1 MKHIFAGI
9 TCLVA
14 LVVYAMTMAPTVSFW
29 DCGEFVACANTLG
42 IPHPPGTPF
51 FVFFARAVIVLLPF
65 VEEIAKRVNYIS
77 VVSSAATVYVT
88 ALFAWEL
95 LATVLKTDAL
105 AQKISD
111 KVRYIVLGTAA
122 LVAGFLLTF
131 SDTFWFNAVE
141 AEVYGIAMFILMLV
155 SYLGLVWYNKRDDE
169 DSANRIL
176 IFICY
181 IAFLGV
187 GAHLY
192 TMLTVP
198 AVFVLLLVAQPKK
211 IVERI
216 PVWITGTLLCS
227 VIYMVSNFIEISIWC
242 VVVLF
247 ATIIS
252 SKKFGATKCCKFV
265 VWAVICFGLVYLVLN
280 ILDIG
285 SSKRFIKYVG
295 ILIGG
300 GLCKLVSKD
309 VNDPAKDAAYMRS
322 LRLSLAFAFF
332 ALIGYSTHLYIPIR
346 SELNPTID
354 ENNPEIN
361 IRDDQGNL
369 QLGNLFK
376 AENWDAFNAFIER
389 KQYGSES
396 MISRAFYRR
405 ARTAHQFLS
414 FPHMG
419 YGGYQMAQYLPYKVG
434 EVNYANGVYTFDSA
448 DNQPV
453 ERFGFKFPT
462 QMSFMGDAVLPQL
475 LIFLIFNGLIVMVC
489 VFIWRR
495 NKKLGVFTSILYA
508 LCSLGLLFYINFADG
523 ARMEQR
529 DHDYWVSVMT
539 RNVQDLNSR
548 GAGINA
554 LPDPNELIDMRQNI
568 EHTKIRIEMLKGRE
582 NTQGRIAELQKQLE
596 TYTNSSVWQNWT
608 KIEQGF
614 AQVGSRAPFP
624 ESVHLEV
631 RERDYFYTPAFIF
644 MSLIFGIGA
653 GILVFLCAT
662 GTMPTLAAP
671 LAAALVLVSFVI
683 PCASNYKEHDRSG
696 LWVPWDYAFNLLN
709 SCRPNAILFTNGDND
724 TFPLWFAQEVA
735 GVRKDV
741 RVVNLS
747 LGNTDWYIKQM
758 LENEP
763 ILKLSYTKETIDSD
777 MVLDNSS
784 ANNPNHQTSTWVKKA
799 QRLMPQLKSRIDA
812 MEGQQLSAADSV
824 KLLQFKVHYQV
835 WDAFTE
841 WAARTRS
848 SMMLTQHKLVVD
860 LALQNMD
867 RPIEISTTVGT
878 SNFMGLEKYMV
889 QEGMVYNLVKGDLNP
904 KRNAFDA
911 AYTANLIDNVYK
923 YRGLGDGTAYINDET
938 IRLLSSYISL
948 YLQIS
953 FDARDKIEKLRN
965 SHPFTADKKAQV
977 DSLAT
982 ASAKYLEMGIKQFP
996 DEWRN
1001 YWAAAFVYQAA
1012 GMKQQAIEVANRGL
1026 EAVPSFEEG
1035 GRARLMMAIR
1045 QAETLS
1051 DEPLKVEEPAPAADS
1066 AAPADSAA
1074 SAVVA
1079 AAN

>member
-1 MKHIFAGI
+1 MLKEKWMKHIFAGI
-9 TCLVA
+9 AALVA
-14 LVVYAMTMAPTVSFW
+14 LVVYVLTMAPTVSFW

-51 FVFFARAVIVLLPF
+51 FVFLARAVIVLLPF
-65 VEEIAKRVNYIS
+65 VGEIAKRVNYIS

-105 AQKISD
+105 AEKITG
-111 KVRYIVLGTAA
+111 KVRTAVLATSA

-155 SYLGLVWYNKRDDE
+155 SYLGLVWYNKRNEEYSD
-169 DSANRIL
+169 RIL

-198 AVFVLLLVAQPKK
+198 AVFALLLVAEPKK

-216 PVWITGTLLCS
+216 PIWITGTLLCS
-227 VIYMVSNFIEISIWC
+227 VIYMVSAFIEIS
-242 VVVLF
+242 F
-247 ATIIS
+247 
-252 SKKFGATKCCKFV
+252 
-265 VWAVICFGLVYLVLN
+265 ICLIALS
-280 ILDIG
+280 ILCLA
-285 SSKRFIKYVG
+285 KPIKNKGVQ
-295 ILIGG
+295 
-300 GLCKLVSKD
+300 
-309 VNDPAKDAAYMRS
+309 RS
-322 LRLSLAFAFF
+322 MRLSLAFAFF

-346 SELNPTID
+346 SELNPIID
-354 ENNPEIN
+354 ENDPEIN
-361 IRDDQGNL
+361 IRDEQGNL

-376 AENWDAFNAFIER
+376 DENWVAFNNFIER

-405 ARTAHQFLS
+405 ARISHQFLS

-434 EVNYANGVYTFDSA
+434 DVNYANGIYTFDAA

-453 ERFGFKFPT
+453 ERFGIKFPT
-462 QMSFMGDAVLPQL
+462 QMSFMGDATLPQFL
-475 LIFLIFNGLIVMVC
+475 MFLIFNGLLVMVC
-489 VFIWRR
+489 VFVWKR
-495 NKKLGVFTSILYA
+495 NRNMGVFVSVLYA

-523 ARMEQR
+523 TRMEQR
-529 DHDYWVSVMT
+529 EHDYWVSIMS

-548 GAGINA
+548 GMGITA

-568 EHTKIRIEMLKGRE
+568 EHAKIRMETLKARGANDAQLATLQRE
-582 NTQGRIAELQKQLE
+582 IDD
-596 TYTNSSVWQNWT
+596 YSNSVVWQNWQ
-608 KIEQGF
+608 KIENGF
-614 AQVGSRAPFP
+614 AQVGARAPFP
-624 ESVHLEV
+624 DAVHLEV

-644 MSLIFGIGA
+644 MSMIYGIGA
-653 GILVFLCAT
+653 GILVFLVAT
-662 GTMPTLAAP
+662 SSFAAFANP
-671 LAAALVLVSFVI
+671 VAAALVAVSFLV
-683 PCASNYKEHDRSG
+683 PCISNYKEHDRSG

-758 LENEP
+758 LDNEP
-763 ILKLSYTKETIDSD
+763 ILKLSYDKAAIDRD

-784 ANNPNHQTSTWVKKA
+784 ASNPNHQVSTWVKNA
-799 QRLMPQLKSRIDA
+799 QRLMPQLKNRIDA
-812 MEGQQLSAADSV
+812 MEGQQLSAADSA
-824 KLLQFKVHYQV
+824 KHMQFKVHYQV

-848 SMMLTQHKLVVD
+848 GMMLTQHKLVID

-867 RPIEISTTVGT
+867 KPIEISTTVGT

-889 QEGMVYNLVKGDLNP
+889 QEGMVYNFVKGDLNP

-911 AYTANLIDNVYK
+911 AYTANLIDSVFK
-923 YRGLGDGTAYINDET
+923 FRGLGDGTAYINSET
-938 IRLLSSYISL
+938 ERLLSGYVSL

-953 FDARDKIEKLRN
+953 FDARDKITALKN
-965 SHPFTADKKAQV
+965 NHPFTAEKKAEV
-977 DSLAT
+977 DSLAAA
-982 ASAKYLEMGIKQFP
+982 ASKYLEMGMKQFP
-996 DEWRN
+996 SEWRN
-1001 YWAAAFVYQAA
+1001 YWAAAFVYEAA
-1012 GMKQQAIEVANRGL
+1012 GEKAKAQEVLNRGL
-1026 EAVPSFEEG
+1026 ENVPAYEEG
-1035 GRARLMMAIR
+1035 GRARLLMSGRQIEMM
-1045 QAETLS
+1045 S
-1051 DEPLKVEEPAPAADS
+1051 DEPLKVEAPAEPATDS
-1066 AAPADSAA
+1066 AEKDSAKEP
-1074 SAVVA
+1074 AVVA
-1079 AAN
+1079 AAE

>member
-1 MKHIFAGI
+1 MLKEKWMKHIFAGI
-9 TCLVA
+9 ASLVA
-14 LVVYAMTMAPTVSFW
+14 LVVYVLTMAPTVSFW

-51 FVFFARAVIVLLPF
+51 FVFLARAVIVLLPF
-65 VEEIAKRVNYIS
+65 VGEIAKRVNYIS

-95 LATVLKTDAL
+95 LSTVLKTDAL
-105 AQKISD
+105 AEKISSR
-111 KVRYIVLGTAA
+111 VRTVVLATSA

-155 SYLGLVWYNKRDDE
+155 SYLGLVWYNRRNEEYSD
-169 DSANRIL
+169 RIL

-198 AVFVLLLVAQPKK
+198 AVFALMLVAEPKK

-216 PVWITGTLLCS
+216 PIWITGTLLCS
-227 VIYMVSNFIEISIWC
+227 VIYMVSAFIEISFIC
-242 VVVLF
+242 LIVLSILCL
-247 ATIIS
+247 A
-252 SKKFGATKCCKFV
+252 KPVKNKG
-265 VWAVICFGLVYLVLN
+265 VL
-280 ILDIG
+280 
-285 SSKRFIKYVG
+285 
-295 ILIGG
+295 
-300 GLCKLVSKD
+300 
-309 VNDPAKDAAYMRS
+309 RS
-322 LRLSLAFAFF
+322 MRLSLAFAFF

-346 SELNPTID
+346 SELNPIID
-354 ENNPEIN
+354 ENDPEIN
-361 IRDDQGNL
+361 IRDEQGNL

-376 AENWDAFNAFIER
+376 DENWVAFNNFIER

-405 ARTAHQFLS
+405 SRISHQFLS

-434 EVNYANGVYTFDSA
+434 DVNYANGIYTFDAS

-453 ERFGFKFPT
+453 ERFGIKFPT
-462 QMSFMGDAVLPQL
+462 QMSFMGDATFPQFMMFL
-475 LIFLIFNGLIVMVC
+475 LFNGLLVMVC
-489 VFIWRR
+489 VFMWKR
-495 NKKLGVFTSILYA
+495 NRNVGVFVSALYA

-523 ARMEQR
+523 TRMEQR
-529 DHDYWVSVMT
+529 EHDYWVSVMT

-548 GAGINA
+548 GAGIGA

-568 EHTKIRIEMLKGRE
+568 EHAKIRMETLKARGA
-582 NTQGRIAELQKQLE
+582 NDAKLAELQRE
-596 TYTNSSVWQNWT
+596 IDGYTNSAIWQNWQ
-608 KIEQGF
+608 KIENGF

-624 ESVHLEV
+624 DAVHLEV

-644 MSLIFGIGA
+644 MSMIYGIGA
-653 GILVFLCAT
+653 GILVLLVAT
-662 GTMPTLAAP
+662 SSFASFASP
-671 LAAALVLVSFVI
+671 LAAALVAVSFLV
-683 PCASNYKEHDRSG
+683 PCVSNYEEHDRSG
-696 LWVPWDYAFNLLN
+696 LWVPWDYAYNLLN

-758 LENEP
+758 LDNEP
-763 ILKLSYTKETIDSD
+763 ILKLSYDKAAIDRD

-784 ANNPNHQTSTWVKKA
+784 ASNPNHQVSTWVKNA
-799 QRLMPQLKSRIDA
+799 QRLMPQLKNRIDA
-812 MEGQQLSAADSV
+812 MEGQQLSAADSA

-848 SMMLTQHKLVVD
+848 GMMLTQHKLVID

-867 RPIEISTTVGT
+867 KPIEISTTVGT

-889 QEGMVYNLVKGDLNP
+889 QEGMVYNLVKGDLEP

-911 AYTANLIDNVYK
+911 AYTAGLIDSVFK
-923 YRGLGDGTAYINDET
+923 FRGLGDGTAYINSET
-938 IRLLSSYISL
+938 ERLLSGYVSL

-953 FDARDKIEKLRN
+953 FDARDKISKLRN
-965 SHPFTADKKAQV
+965 SHPFTAEKKVQV
-977 DSLAT
+977 DSLA
-982 ASAKYLEMGIKQFP
+982 ASATKYLEMGMKQFP
-996 DEWRN
+996 SEWRN
-1001 YWAAAFVYQAA
+1001 YWAAAFVYEAA
-1012 GMKQQAIEVANRGL
+1012 GQKAHAQDALNRGL
-1026 EAVPSFEEG
+1026 ENVPAYEEG
-1035 GRARLMMAIR
+1035 GRARLLMSGR
-1045 QAETLS
+1045 QIEQMS
-1051 DEPLKVEEPAPAADS
+1051 EEPLKVEEVVPAE
-1066 AAPADSAA
+1066 PADSAEGDSA
-1074 SAVVA
+1074 KEPAVVA

>member
-1 MKHIFAGI
+1 MLKEKWMKHIFAGI
-9 TCLVA
+9 AAFVA
-14 LVVYAMTMAPTVSFW
+14 LIVYVLTMAPTVSFW

-51 FVFFARAVIVLLPF
+51 FVFLARAVIVLLPF
-65 VEEIAKRVNYIS
+65 VGEIAKRVNYIS

-95 LATVLKTDAL
+95 LATVLKSDAL
-105 AQKISD
+105 AEKISS
-111 KVRYIVLGTAA
+111 KVRTVVLATAA

-141 AEVYGIAMFILMLV
+141 AEVYGIAMLILMLV
-155 SYLGLVWYNKRDDE
+155 SYLGLVWYNKRNE
-169 DSANRIL
+169 DYSDRIL

-198 AVFVLLLVAQPKK
+198 AVFALLLVAEPKK

-216 PVWITGTLLCS
+216 PIWITGTLLCS
-227 VIYMVSNFIEISIWC
+227 VIYMVSAFIEIS
-242 VVVLF
+242 F
-247 ATIIS
+247 
-252 SKKFGATKCCKFV
+252 
-265 VWAVICFGLVYLVLN
+265 ICLIALS
-280 ILDIG
+280 ILCLA
-285 SSKRFIKYVG
+285 KPIKNKGVQ
-295 ILIGG
+295 
-300 GLCKLVSKD
+300 
-309 VNDPAKDAAYMRS
+309 RS
-322 LRLSLAFAFF
+322 MRLSLAFAFF

-346 SELNPTID
+346 SELNPIID
-354 ENNPEIN
+354 ENDPEIN
-361 IRDDQGNL
+361 IRDEQGNL

-376 AENWDAFNAFIER
+376 DENWVAFNNFIER

-405 ARTAHQFLS
+405 SRISHQFLS

-434 EVNYANGVYTFDSA
+434 DVNYANGVYTFDAA

-453 ERFGFKFPT
+453 ERFGIKFPT
-462 QMSFMGDAVLPQL
+462 QMSFMGDATLPQFMMFL
-475 LIFLIFNGLIVMVC
+475 LFNGLLVMAC
-489 VFIWRR
+489 VFVWKR
-495 NKKLGVFTSILYA
+495 NRHVGVFMSVLYA

-523 ARMEQR
+523 TRMEQR
-529 DHDYWVSVMT
+529 EHDYWVSVMS
-539 RNVQDLNSR
+539 RNVSDLNSR
-548 GAGINA
+548 GMGISA

-568 EHTKIRIEMLKGRE
+568 EYTKIRMETLKARGANDARL
-582 NTQGRIAELQKQLE
+582 AELQRELDG
-596 TYTNSSVWQNWT
+596 YTNSTVWQNWQ
-608 KIEQGF
+608 KIENGF

-624 ESVHLEV
+624 DAVHLEV

-644 MSLIFGIGA
+644 MSMIYGIGA
-653 GILVFLCAT
+653 GILVFLAAT
-662 GTMPTLAAP
+662 SSFAVFANPV
-671 LAAALVLVSFVI
+671 AALLIAVSFLV
-683 PCASNYKEHDRSG
+683 PCISNYKEHDRSG
-696 LWVPWDYAFNLLN
+696 LWVPWDYAYNLLN

-735 GVRKDV
+735 GIRKDV

-758 LENEP
+758 LDNEP
-763 ILKLSYTKETIDSD
+763 ILKLSYDKAAIDRD

-784 ANNPNHQTSTWVKKA
+784 ASNPNHQVSTWVKNA
-799 QRLMPQLKSRIDA
+799 QRLMPQLKNRIDA
-812 MEGQQLSAADSV
+812 MEGQELSPADSA
-824 KLLQFKVHYQV
+824 KLMQFKVHYQV

-848 SMMLTQHKLVVD
+848 GMMLTQHKLVID

-867 RPIEISTTVGT
+867 KPIEISTTVGT

-889 QEGMVYNLVKGDLNP
+889 QEGMVYNFVKGDLNP

-911 AYTANLIDNVYK
+911 KYTADLIDNVFK
-923 YRGLGDGTAYINDET
+923 FRGLGDGTAYINEET
-938 IRLLSSYISL
+938 QRLLSGYVSL
-948 YLQIS
+948 YLQVS
-953 FDARDKIEKLRN
+953 FDARDKISKLRN
-965 SHPFTADKKAQV
+965 ERPFTAEKKAQV
-977 DSLAT
+977 DSIAN
-982 ASAKYLEMGIKQFP
+982 AAAKYLELGIKQFP
-996 DEWRN
+996 REWRN
-1001 YWAAAFVYQAA
+1001 YWAAAFVYEAA
-1012 GMKQQAIEVANRGL
+1012 GEKVKAQQMLSRGL
-1026 EAVPSFEEG
+1026 ENVPSYEEG
-1035 GRARLMMAIR
+1035 GRARLLMSGR
-1045 QAETLS
+1045 QIEQMS
-1051 DEPLKVEEPAPAADS
+1051 DEPLKVEVPAPAE
-1066 AAPADSAA
+1066 PADSTENDSAKE

-1079 AAN
+1079 AK

>member
-1 MKHIFAGI
+1 MFNKEKWMKHIFAGI
-9 TCLVA
+9 ACLVA
-14 LVVYAMTMAPTVSFW
+14 LIVYAMTMAPTVSFW

-51 FVFFARAVIVLLPF
+51 FVFLARAVIVLLPF

-77 VVSSAATVYVT
+77 VVSSAATVYIT

-227 VIYMVSNFIEISIWC
+227 VIYMVSAFIEISLGC
-242 VVVLF
+242 LVVLAVLSLAKPF
-247 ATIIS
+247 
-252 SKKFGATKCCKFV
+252 SKNMNK
-265 VWAVICFGLVYLVLN
+265 AV
-280 ILDIG
+280 
-285 SSKRFIKYVG
+285 
-295 ILIGG
+295 
-300 GLCKLVSKD
+300 
-309 VNDPAKDAAYMRS
+309 
-322 LRLSLAFAFF
+322 RLSLAFAFF

-361 IRDDQGNL
+361 IRDDEGNL

-376 AENWDAFNAFIER
+376 SENWDAFNAFIER

-434 EVNYANGVYTFDSA
+434 EVNYANGVYTFDA
-448 DNQPV
+448 GDNQPL

-462 QMSFMGDAVLPQL
+462 QMSFMGDATVPQL
-475 LIFLIFNGLIVMVC
+475 MIFLLFNGLIVMVC
-489 VFIWRR
+489 VFIYKR
-495 NKKLGVFTSILYA
+495 NKKLGVFTSVLYA

-529 DHDYWVSVMT
+529 DHDYWVSVMN
-539 RNVQDLNSR
+539 RNIQDLNNR
-548 GAGINA
+548 GAGITA
-554 LPDPNELIDMRQNI
+554 LPDPNDLIDMRQNI
-568 EHTKIRIEMLKGRE
+568 EHTKIRLEMLRGRE
-582 NTQGRIAELQKQLE
+582 GSDARVAELQKALE
-596 TYTNSSVWQNWT
+596 GYTNSAVWQNWT
-608 KIEQGF
+608 KIENGF
-614 AQVGSRAPFP
+614 AQVGQRAPFP

-662 GTMPTLAAP
+662 GTMPALATP
-671 LAAALVLVSFVI
+671 VAAVLVLVSFAI

-696 LWVPWDYAFNLLN
+696 LWVPWDYAYNLLN

-735 GVRKDV
+735 GIRKDV

-784 ANNPNHQTSTWVKKA
+784 ANNPNHQTSTWVRKA
-799 QRLMPQLKSRIDA
+799 QRLLPQLKNRIDA
-812 MEGQQLSAADSV
+812 MEGQELSAADSA
-824 KLLQFKVHYQV
+824 KLYQFKVHYQV
-835 WDAFTE
+835 WDAFVD
-841 WAARTRS
+841 WAQRTRS
-848 SMMLTQHKLVVD
+848 GMMLTQHKLVID

-889 QEGMVYNLVKGDLNP
+889 QEGMVYNLVKGDLEP

-911 AYTANLIDNVYK
+911 AYTANLIDSVYK
-923 YRGLGDGTAYINDET
+923 YRGLGDGTAFINDET
-938 IRLLSSYISL
+938 ERLLSSYISL

-953 FDARDKIEKLRN
+953 FDARDKIEQLRN
-965 SHPFTADKKAQV
+965 DRPFTAEKKAKV
-977 DSLAT
+977 DSLAA

-996 DEWRN
+996 KEWRN

-1012 GMKQQAIEVANRGL
+1012 GMKQKALEVANRGL
-1026 EAVPSFEEG
+1026 DAVPSFEEG

-1045 QAETLS
+1045 QAESMS
-1051 DEPLKVEEPAPAADS
+1051 DEPLQIEQPAPEPEPAADSAADS
-1066 AAPADSAA
+1066 AAPAT
-1074 SAVVA
+1074 VA

>member
-1 MKHIFAGI
+1 MIKEKWMKHIFAGVS
-9 TCLVA
+9 CLVA
-14 LVVYAMTMAPTVSFW
+14 LIVYAMTMAPTVSFW

-51 FVFFARAVIVLLPF
+51 FVFLARAVIVLLPF
-65 VEEIAKRVNYIS
+65 VGEIAKRVNYIS

-88 ALFAWEL
+88 ALFAWEF
-95 LATVLKTDAL
+95 LASILKSDAL
-105 AQKISD
+105 AEKISD
-111 KVRYIVLGTAA
+111 KMRTIVLATAS

-141 AEVYGIAMFILMLV
+141 AEVYGLAMFILMLV
-155 SYLGLVWYNKRDDE
+155 SYLGLVWYNKRDEEGSDKF
-169 DSANRIL
+169 L

-198 AVFVLLLVAQPKK
+198 AVFVLLLLAQPKK

-227 VIYMVSNFIEISIWC
+227 VIYMVSAFIELSLGC
-242 VVVLF
+242 LVVLAILSVAKPF
-247 ATIIS
+247 KANVN
-252 SKKFGATKCCKFV
+252 K
-265 VWAVICFGLVYLVLN
+265 AV
-280 ILDIG
+280 
-285 SSKRFIKYVG
+285 
-295 ILIGG
+295 
-300 GLCKLVSKD
+300 
-309 VNDPAKDAAYMRS
+309 
-322 LRLSLAFAFF
+322 RLSLAFSFF
-332 ALIGYSTHLYIPIR
+332 ALVGYSTHLYIPIR
-346 SELNPTID
+346 SELNPIID
-354 ENNPEIN
+354 ENDPEIN
-361 IRDDQGNL
+361 IRDEQGNL

-376 AENWDAFNAFIER
+376 AENWESFNNFVER

-405 ARTAHQFLS
+405 SQLAHQFLS
-414 FPHMG
+414 FPSMS
-419 YGGYQMAQYLPYKVG
+419 YGGYQMAQYLPFKVG
-434 EVNYANGVYTFDSA
+434 GVNYANGVYTFDPSENEA
-448 DNQPV
+448 S
-453 ERFGFKFPT
+453 EHLGFKFPT
-462 QMSFMGDAVLPQL
+462 QMSFMGDAILPQL
-475 LIFLIFNGLIVMVC
+475 IIFLIFNGLLIMVC
-489 VFIWRR
+489 VYACKR
-495 NKKLGVFTSILYA
+495 NRHLGVFLSILYG
-508 LCSLGLLFYINFADG
+508 LCSLGLIFYINFADG
-523 ARMEQR
+523 TRMERR
-529 DHDYWVSVMT
+529 DHDQWVAAMA
-539 RNVQDLNSR
+539 RNVNDLNR
-548 GAGINA
+548 VGANIPFV
-554 LPDPNELIDMRQNI
+554 PDPNDLLAMRQDI
-568 EHTKIRIEMLKGRE
+568 EHYNIRLESMRQHKASAEAVAAVEAKINDLKS
-582 NTQGRIAELQKQLE
+582 
-596 TYTNSSVWQNWT
+596 SSVWSAWT
-608 KIEQGF
+608 KIESGY
-614 AQVGSRAPFP
+614 AQVGQRAPFP
-624 ESVHLEV
+624 EAVHMEV

-644 MSLIFGIGA
+644 MSMMFGIGA
-653 GILVFLCAT
+653 GILVL
-662 GTMPTLAAP
+662 LAATT
-671 LAAALVLVSFVI
+671 AAYATFATPIAAVLIAVSFLM
-683 PCASNYKEHDRSG
+683 PCFSNFKEHDRSG
-696 LWVPWDYAFNLLN
+696 LWVPWDYAYNLLN

>member
-1 MKHIFAGI
+1 MLKEKWMKHIFAGI
-9 TCLVA
+9 ASLVA
-14 LVVYAMTMAPTVSFW
+14 LVVYVLTMAPTVSFW

-51 FVFFARAVIVLLPF
+51 FVFLARAVIVLLPF
-65 VEEIAKRVNYIS
+65 VGEIAKRVNYIS

-95 LATVLKTDAL
+95 LSTVLKTDAL
-105 AQKISD
+105 AEKISSR
-111 KVRYIVLGTAA
+111 VRTVVLATSA

-155 SYLGLVWYNKRDDE
+155 SYLGLVWYNRRNEEYSD
-169 DSANRIL
+169 RIL

-198 AVFVLLLVAQPKK
+198 AVFALMLVAEPKK

-216 PVWITGTLLCS
+216 PIWITGTLLCS
-227 VIYMVSNFIEISIWC
+227 VIYMVSAFIEISFIC
-242 VVVLF
+242 LIVLSILCL
-247 ATIIS
+247 A
-252 SKKFGATKCCKFV
+252 KPVKNKG
-265 VWAVICFGLVYLVLN
+265 VL
-280 ILDIG
+280 
-285 SSKRFIKYVG
+285 
-295 ILIGG
+295 
-300 GLCKLVSKD
+300 
-309 VNDPAKDAAYMRS
+309 RS
-322 LRLSLAFAFF
+322 MRLSLAFAFF

-346 SELNPTID
+346 SELNPIID
-354 ENNPEIN
+354 ENDPEIN
-361 IRDDQGNL
+361 IRDEQGNL

-376 AENWDAFNAFIER
+376 DENWVAFNNFIER

-405 ARTAHQFLS
+405 SRISHQFLS

-434 EVNYANGVYTFDSA
+434 DVNYANGIYTFDAS

-453 ERFGFKFPT
+453 ERFGIKFPT
-462 QMSFMGDAVLPQL
+462 QMSFMGDATFPQFMMFL
-475 LIFLIFNGLIVMVC
+475 LFNGLLVMVC
-489 VFIWRR
+489 VFMWKR
-495 NKKLGVFTSILYA
+495 NRNVGVFVSALYA

-523 ARMEQR
+523 TRMEQR
-529 DHDYWVSVMT
+529 EHDYWVSVMT

-548 GAGINA
+548 GAGIGA

-568 EHTKIRIEMLKGRE
+568 EHAKIRMETLKARGA
-582 NTQGRIAELQKQLE
+582 NDAKLAELQRE
-596 TYTNSSVWQNWT
+596 IDGYTNSAIWQNWQ
-608 KIEQGF
+608 KIENGF

-624 ESVHLEV
+624 DAVHLEV

-644 MSLIFGIGA
+644 MSMIYGIGA
-653 GILVFLCAT
+653 GILVLLVAT
-662 GTMPTLAAP
+662 SSFASFASP
-671 LAAALVLVSFVI
+671 LAAALVAVSFLV
-683 PCASNYKEHDRSG
+683 PCVSNYEEHDRSG
-696 LWVPWDYAFNLLN
+696 LWVPWDYAYNLLN

-758 LENEP
+758 LDNEP
-763 ILKLSYTKETIDSD
+763 ILKLSYDKAAIDRD

-784 ANNPNHQTSTWVKKA
+784 ASNPNHQVSTWVKNA
-799 QRLMPQLKSRIDA
+799 NRLMPQLKARIDQ
-812 MEGQQLSAADSV
+812 MEGQELSAADSA

-835 WDAFTE
+835 WDAFVD
-841 WAARTRS
+841 WANRTRS
-848 SMMLTQHKLVVD
+848 SMMLTQHKLVID

-867 RPIEISTTVGT
+867 KPIEISTTVGT

-889 QEGMVYNLVKGDLNP
+889 QEGMVYNFVKGDLEP

-911 AYTANLIDNVYK
+911 AYTASLIDSVYK
-923 YRGLGDGTAYINDET
+923 FRGLGDGTAFVNSET
-938 IRLLSSYISL
+938 ERLLSSYISL

-953 FDARDKIEKLRN
+953 FDVRDQISALRQE
-965 SHPFTADKKAQV
+965 HPFTKEKKASV
-977 DSLAT
+977 DSLALQAT
-982 ASAKYLEMGIKQFP
+982 KYLELGIRQFP
-996 DEWRN
+996 KEWRC
-1001 YWAAAFVYQAA
+1001 YWAAAFVFEAA
-1012 GMKQQAIEVANRGL
+1012 GMKQEALNVLSKGIAAI
-1026 EAVPSFEEG
+1026 PDYEEG
-1035 GRARLMMAIR
+1035 GKARLAMSLQQISAMP
-1045 QAETLS
+1045 
-1051 DEPLKVEEPAPAADS
+1051 DEPLQVEEPLPETDS
-1066 AAPADSAA
+1066 TIETPDSTPT
-1074 SAVVA
+1074 VA
-1079 AAN
+1079 MAQ

>member
-1 MKHIFAGI
+1 MLKEKWMKHIFAGI
-9 TCLVA
+9 AALVA
-14 LVVYAMTMAPTVSFW
+14 LVVYVLTMAPTVSFW

-51 FVFFARAVIVLLPF
+51 FVFLARAVIVLLPF
-65 VEEIAKRVNYIS
+65 VGEIAKRVNYIS

-105 AQKISD
+105 AEKITG
-111 KVRYIVLGTAA
+111 KVRTAVLATSA

-155 SYLGLVWYNKRDDE
+155 SYLGLVWYNKRNEEYSD
-169 DSANRIL
+169 RIL

-198 AVFVLLLVAQPKK
+198 AVFALLLVAEPKK

-216 PVWITGTLLCS
+216 PIWITGTLLCS
-227 VIYMVSNFIEISIWC
+227 VIYMVSAFIEIS
-242 VVVLF
+242 F
-247 ATIIS
+247 
-252 SKKFGATKCCKFV
+252 
-265 VWAVICFGLVYLVLN
+265 ICLIALS
-280 ILDIG
+280 ILCLA
-285 SSKRFIKYVG
+285 KPIKNKGVQ
-295 ILIGG
+295 
-300 GLCKLVSKD
+300 
-309 VNDPAKDAAYMRS
+309 RS
-322 LRLSLAFAFF
+322 MRLSLAFAFF

-346 SELNPTID
+346 SELNPIID
-354 ENNPEIN
+354 ENDPEIN
-361 IRDDQGNL
+361 IRDEQGNL

-376 AENWDAFNAFIER
+376 DENWVAFNNFIER

-405 ARTAHQFLS
+405 ARISHQFLS

-434 EVNYANGVYTFDSA
+434 DVNYANGIYTFDAA

-453 ERFGFKFPT
+453 ERFGIKFPT
-462 QMSFMGDAVLPQL
+462 QMSFMGDATLPQFL
-475 LIFLIFNGLIVMVC
+475 MFLIFNGLLIMVC
-489 VFIWRR
+489 VFVWKR
-495 NKKLGVFTSILYA
+495 NRNMGVFVSVLYA

-523 ARMEQR
+523 TRMEQR
-529 DHDYWVSVMT
+529 EHDYWVSVMS

-548 GAGINA
+548 GMGITA
-554 LPDPNELIDMRQNI
+554 LPDPNDLIDMRQNI
-568 EHTKIRIEMLKGRE
+568 EHAKIRMETLKARGGNDAQLATLQRE
-582 NTQGRIAELQKQLE
+582 IDD
-596 TYTNSSVWQNWT
+596 YSNSVVWQNWQ
-608 KIEQGF
+608 KIENGF
-614 AQVGSRAPFP
+614 AQVGARAPFP
-624 ESVHLEV
+624 DAVHLEV

-644 MSLIFGIGA
+644 MSMIYGIGA
-653 GILVFLCAT
+653 GILVFMVAT
-662 GTMPTLAAP
+662 SSFAAFANP
-671 LAAALVLVSFVI
+671 VAAALVAVSFLV
-683 PCASNYKEHDRSG
+683 PCISNYKEHDRSG

-758 LENEP
+758 LDNEP
-763 ILKLSYTKETIDSD
+763 ILKLSYDKAAIDRD

-784 ANNPNHQTSTWVKKA
+784 ASNPNHQVSTWVKNA
-799 QRLMPQLKSRIDA
+799 QRLMPQLKNRIDA
-812 MEGQQLSAADSV
+812 MEGQQLSAADSA
-824 KLLQFKVHYQV
+824 KLMQFKVHYQV

-841 WAARTRS
+841 WANRTRS
-848 SMMLTQHKLVVD
+848 GMMLTQHKLVID

-867 RPIEISTTVGT
+867 KPIEISTTVGT

-889 QEGMVYNLVKGDLNP
+889 QEGMVYNFVKGDLNP

-911 AYTANLIDNVYK
+911 AYTANLIDSVFK
-923 YRGLGDGTAYINDET
+923 FRGLGDGTAYINSET
-938 IRLLSSYISL
+938 ERLLSGYVSL

-953 FDARDKIEKLRN
+953 FDARDKITALKN
-965 SHPFTADKKAQV
+965 SHPFTAEKKAEV
-977 DSLAT
+977 DSLAAA
-982 ASAKYLEMGIKQFP
+982 ASKYLELGMKQFP
-996 DEWRN
+996 SEWRN
-1001 YWAAAFVYQAA
+1001 YWAAAFVYEAA
-1012 GMKQQAIEVANRGL
+1012 GQKAKAQEVLNRGL
-1026 EAVPSFEEG
+1026 ENVPAYEEG
-1035 GRARLMMAIR
+1035 GRARLLMSGRQIEMM
-1045 QAETLS
+1045 S
-1051 DEPLKVEEPAPAADS
+1051 DEPLKIEAPAEPATDS
-1066 AAPADSAA
+1066 AEKDSAKEP
-1074 SAVVA
+1074 AVVA
-1079 AAN
+1079 AAE

>member
-1 MKHIFAGI
+1 MFNKEKWMKHIFAGI

-105 AQKISD
+105 AQKISE

-141 AEVYGIAMFILMLV
+141 AEVYGIAMLILMLV

-169 DSANRIL
+169 DYANRIL

-198 AVFVLLLVAQPKK
+198 AVFALLLVAEPKK

-227 VIYMVSNFIEISIWC
+227 VIYMVSAFIEISLGC
-242 VVVLF
+242 LVVLAILSVAKPF
-247 ATIIS
+247 RPRMN
-252 SKKFGATKCCKFV
+252 K
-265 VWAVICFGLVYLVLN
+265 AV
-280 ILDIG
+280 
-285 SSKRFIKYVG
+285 
-295 ILIGG
+295 
-300 GLCKLVSKD
+300 
-309 VNDPAKDAAYMRS
+309 
-322 LRLSLAFAFF
+322 RLSLAFAFF

-405 ARTAHQFLS
+405 ARIAHQFLS

-548 GAGINA
+548 GVGINA

>member
-1 MKHIFAGI
+1 MLKEKWMKHIFAGI
-9 TCLVA
+9 AAFIA
-14 LVVYAMTMAPTVSFW
+14 LIVYVLTMAPTVSFW

-51 FVFFARAVIVLLPF
+51 FVFLARAVIVLLPF
-65 VEEIAKRVNYIS
+65 VGEIAKRVNYIS

-105 AQKISD
+105 AEKISE
-111 KVRYIVLGTAA
+111 KVRTVVLATSA

-155 SYLGLVWYNKRDDE
+155 SYLGLVWYNKRNEAYSD
-169 DSANRIL
+169 RIL

-198 AVFVLLLVAQPKK
+198 AVFALLLVAEPKK

-216 PVWITGTLLCS
+216 PIWITGTLLCS
-227 VIYMVSNFIEISIWC
+227 VIYMVSAFIEISFIC
-242 VVVLF
+242 LIALSILCLAKPF
-247 ATIIS
+247 K
-252 SKKFGATKCCKFV
+252 SKGV
-265 VWAVICFGLVYLVLN
+265 Q
-280 ILDIG
+280 
-285 SSKRFIKYVG
+285 
-295 ILIGG
+295 
-300 GLCKLVSKD
+300 
-309 VNDPAKDAAYMRS
+309 RS
-322 LRLSLAFAFF
+322 MRLSLAFAFF

-346 SELNPTID
+346 SELNPIID
-354 ENNPEIN
+354 ENDPEIN
-361 IRDDQGNL
+361 IRDEQGNL

-376 AENWDAFNAFIER
+376 DENWVAFNNFIER

-405 ARTAHQFLS
+405 SRISHQFLS

-434 EVNYANGVYTFDSA
+434 DVNYANGVYTFDAS

-453 ERFGFKFPT
+453 ERFGIKFPT
-462 QMSFMGDAVLPQL
+462 QMSFMGDATLPQFMMFL
-475 LIFLIFNGLIVMVC
+475 LFNGLLVMVC
-489 VFIWRR
+489 VFVWKR
-495 NKKLGVFTSILYA
+495 NRNMGVFVSVLYA

-523 ARMEQR
+523 TRMEQR
-529 DHDYWVSVMT
+529 DHDYWVSVMN
-539 RNVQDLNSR
+539 RNVADLNSR
-548 GAGINA
+548 GLGISA

-568 EHTKIRIEMLKGRE
+568 EYTKIRMETLKARGANDARLADLQRE
-582 NTQGRIAELQKQLE
+582 LDG
-596 TYTNSSVWQNWT
+596 YTNSAVWQNWQ
-608 KIEQGF
+608 KIESGF

-624 ESVHLEV
+624 DAVHLEV

-644 MSLIFGIGA
+644 MSMIYGIGA
-653 GILVFLCAT
+653 GILVFLAAT
-662 GTMPTLAAP
+662 SSFAAFANP
-671 LAAALVLVSFVI
+671 VAALLVAVSFLV
-683 PCASNYKEHDRSG
+683 PCVSNYKEHDRSG
-696 LWVPWDYAFNLLN
+696 LWVPWDYAYNLLN

-735 GVRKDV
+735 GIRKDV

-758 LENEP
+758 LDNEP
-763 ILKLSYTKETIDSD
+763 ILKLSYDKAAIDRD

-784 ANNPNHQTSTWVKKA
+784 ASNPNHQVSTWVKNA
-799 QRLMPQLKSRIDA
+799 QRLMPQLKNRIDA
-812 MEGQQLSAADSV
+812 MEGQQLSAADSA
-824 KLLQFKVHYQV
+824 KLMQFKVHYQV

-848 SMMLTQHKLVVD
+848 GMMLTQHKLVID

-867 RPIEISTTVGT
+867 KPIEISTTVGT

-889 QEGMVYNLVKGDLNP
+889 QEGMVYNFVKGDLNP

-911 AYTANLIDNVYK
+911 KYTADLIDSVFK
-923 YRGLGDGTAYINDET
+923 FRGLGDGTAYINEET
-938 IRLLSSYISL
+938 QRLLSGYVSL
-948 YLQIS
+948 YLQVS
-953 FDARDKIEKLRN
+953 FDARDQISKLRN
-965 SHPFTADKKAQV
+965 EHPFTAEKKARV
-977 DSLAT
+977 DSLA
-982 ASAKYLEMGIKQFP
+982 ASASKYLELGMKQFP
-996 DEWRN
+996 TEWRN
-1001 YWAAAFVYQAA
+1001 YWAAAFVYEAA
-1012 GMKQQAIEVANRGL
+1012 GQKAKAQEVLNRGL
-1026 EAVPSFEEG
+1026 ENVPAYEEG
-1035 GRARLMMAIR
+1035 GRARLLMSGR
-1045 QAETLS
+1045 QIEQMS
-1051 DEPLKVEEPAPAADS
+1051 DEPLKVEEIAPAE
-1066 AAPADSAA
+1066 PADSAEKDSA
-1074 SAVVA
+1074 KEPAVVA
-1079 AAN
+1079 AK

>member
-1 MKHIFAGI
+1 MLKEKWMKHIFAGI
-9 TCLVA
+9 AAFVA
-14 LVVYAMTMAPTVSFW
+14 LIVYVLTMAPTVSFW

-51 FVFFARAVIVLLPF
+51 FVFLARAVIVLLPF
-65 VEEIAKRVNYIS
+65 VGEIAKRVNYIS

-105 AQKISD
+105 AEKITG
-111 KVRYIVLGTAA
+111 KVRTAVLGSAA

-141 AEVYGIAMFILMLV
+141 AEVYGIAMLILMLV
-155 SYLGLVWYNKRDDE
+155 SYLGLVWYNKRNEEYSD
-169 DSANRIL
+169 RIL

-198 AVFVLLLVAQPKK
+198 AVFALLLVAEPKK

-216 PVWITGTLLCS
+216 PIWITGTLLCS
-227 VIYMVSNFIEISIWC
+227 VIYMVSAFIEIS
-242 VVVLF
+242 F
-247 ATIIS
+247 
-252 SKKFGATKCCKFV
+252 
-265 VWAVICFGLVYLVLN
+265 ICLIALS
-280 ILDIG
+280 ILCLA
-285 SSKRFIKYVG
+285 KPIKNKGVQ
-295 ILIGG
+295 
-300 GLCKLVSKD
+300 
-309 VNDPAKDAAYMRS
+309 RS
-322 LRLSLAFAFF
+322 MRLSLAFAFF

-346 SELNPTID
+346 SELNPIID
-354 ENNPEIN
+354 ENDPEIN
-361 IRDDQGNL
+361 IRDEQGNL

-376 AENWDAFNAFIER
+376 DENWVAFNNFIER

-405 ARTAHQFLS
+405 SRISHQFLS

-434 EVNYANGVYTFDSA
+434 DVNYANGVYTFDAA

-453 ERFGFKFPT
+453 ERFGIKFPT
-462 QMSFMGDAVLPQL
+462 QMSFMGDATLPQFMMFL
-475 LIFLIFNGLIVMVC
+475 LFNGLLVMVC
-489 VFIWRR
+489 VFVWKR
-495 NKKLGVFTSILYA
+495 NRNMGVFVSVLYA

-523 ARMEQR
+523 TRMEQR
-529 DHDYWVSVMT
+529 DHDYWVSIMS
-539 RNVQDLNSR
+539 RNVSDLNSR
-548 GAGINA
+548 GMGITA

-568 EHTKIRIEMLKGRE
+568 EHAKIR
-582 NTQGRIAELQKQLE
+582 LE
-596 TYTNSSVWQNWT
+596 TLKARGANDARLAEIQREIDGYTNSAIWQNWQ
-608 KIEQGF
+608 KIESGF

-624 ESVHLEV
+624 DAVHLEV

-644 MSLIFGIGA
+644 MSMIYGIGA
-653 GILVFLCAT
+653 GILVFLVAT
-662 GTMPTLAAP
+662 SSFAAFANP
-671 LAAALVLVSFVI
+671 VAAALVAVSFLV
-683 PCASNYKEHDRSG
+683 PCISNYKEHDRSG
-696 LWVPWDYAFNLLN
+696 LWVPWDYAYNLLN

-735 GVRKDV
+735 GIRKDV

-758 LENEP
+758 LDNEP
-763 ILKLSYTKETIDSD
+763 ILKLSYDKAAIDRD

-784 ANNPNHQTSTWVKKA
+784 ASNPNHQVSTWVKNA
-799 QRLMPQLKSRIDA
+799 QRLMPQLKNRIDA
-812 MEGQQLSAADSV
+812 MEGQELSPADSA
-824 KLLQFKVHYQV
+824 KLMQFKVHYQV

-848 SMMLTQHKLVVD
+848 GMMLTQHKLVID

-867 RPIEISTTVGT
+867 KPIEISTTVGT

-889 QEGMVYNLVKGDLNP
+889 QEGMVYNFVKGDLKP
-904 KRNAFDA
+904 KRNSFDA
-911 AYTANLIDNVYK
+911 KYTADLIDSVFK
-923 YRGLGDGTAYINDET
+923 FRGLGDGTAYINEET
-938 IRLLSSYISL
+938 ERLLSGYVSL

-953 FDARDKIEKLRN
+953 FDARDKISTLRN
-965 SHPFTADKKAQV
+965 THPFTAERKAQV
-977 DSLAT
+977 DSIA
-982 ASAKYLEMGIKQFP
+982 ASAGKYLEMGMKQFP
-996 DEWRN
+996 SEWRN
-1001 YWAAAFVYQAA
+1001 YWAAAFVYEAA
-1012 GMKQQAIEVANRGL
+1012 GQKAKAQEVVNRGL
-1026 EAVPSFEEG
+1026 DNVPAYEDG
-1035 GRARLMMAIR
+1035 GRARLMMAAR
-1045 QAETLS
+1045 QIEQMS
-1051 DEPLKVEEPAPAADS
+1051 EEPLKIEEPVP
-1066 AAPADSAA
+1066 AAPADSSLQKDSANEP
-1074 SAVVA
+1074 AVVA
-1079 AAN
+1079 AK

>member
-9 TCLVA
+9 AALVA
-14 LVVYAMTMAPTVSFW
+14 LVVYVLTMAPTVSFW

-51 FVFFARAVIVLLPF
+51 FVFLARAVIVLLPF
-65 VEEIAKRVNYIS
+65 VGEIAKRVNYIS

-105 AQKISD
+105 AEKITG
-111 KVRYIVLGTAA
+111 KVRTAVLGSAA

-141 AEVYGIAMFILMLV
+141 AEVYGIAMLILMLV
-155 SYLGLVWYNKRDDE
+155 SYLGLVWYNKRNEEYSD
-169 DSANRIL
+169 RIL

-198 AVFVLLLVAQPKK
+198 AVFALLLVAEPKK

-216 PVWITGTLLCS
+216 PIWITGTLLCS
-227 VIYMVSNFIEISIWC
+227 VIYMVSAFIEISFVCLIALSILC
-242 VVVLF
+242 LAKPF
-247 ATIIS
+247 K
-252 SKKFGATKCCKFV
+252 SKGV
-265 VWAVICFGLVYLVLN
+265 Q
-280 ILDIG
+280 
-285 SSKRFIKYVG
+285 
-295 ILIGG
+295 
-300 GLCKLVSKD
+300 
-309 VNDPAKDAAYMRS
+309 RS
-322 LRLSLAFAFF
+322 MRLSLAFAFF

-346 SELNPTID
+346 SELNPIID
-354 ENNPEIN
+354 ENDPEIN
-361 IRDDQGNL
+361 IRDEQGNL

-376 AENWDAFNAFIER
+376 DENWVAFNNFIER

-405 ARTAHQFLS
+405 ARVSHQFLS

-434 EVNYANGVYTFDSA
+434 DVNYANGIYTFDAA

-453 ERFGFKFPT
+453 ERFGIKFPT
-462 QMSFMGDAVLPQL
+462 QMSFMGDATLPQFL
-475 LIFLIFNGLIVMVC
+475 MFLIFNGLLIMVC
-489 VFIWRR
+489 VFVWKR
-495 NKKLGVFTSILYA
+495 NRNMGVFVSVLYA

-523 ARMEQR
+523 TRMEQR
-529 DHDYWVSVMT
+529 ERDYWVSVMS

-548 GAGINA
+548 GMGITA
-554 LPDPNELIDMRQNI
+554 LPDPNDLIDMRQNI
-568 EHTKIRIEMLKGRE
+568 EHAKIRMETLKARGANDAQLATLQRE
-582 NTQGRIAELQKQLE
+582 IDD
-596 TYTNSSVWQNWT
+596 YSNSAVWQNWQ
-608 KIEQGF
+608 KIENGF
-614 AQVGSRAPFP
+614 AQVGARAPFP
-624 ESVHLEV
+624 DAVHLEV

-644 MSLIFGIGA
+644 MSMIYGIGA
-653 GILVFLCAT
+653 GILVFLVAT
-662 GTMPTLAAP
+662 SSFAAFANP
-671 LAAALVLVSFVI
+671 VAAALVAVSFLV
-683 PCASNYKEHDRSG
+683 PCISNYKEHDRSG

-758 LENEP
+758 LDNEP
-763 ILKLSYTKETIDSD
+763 ILKLSYDKAAIDRD

-784 ANNPNHQTSTWVKKA
+784 ASNPNHQVSTWVKNA
-799 QRLMPQLKSRIDA
+799 QRLMPQLKNRIDA
-812 MEGQQLSAADSV
+812 MEGQQLSAADSA
-824 KLLQFKVHYQV
+824 KLMQFKVHYQV

-841 WAARTRS
+841 WANRTRS
-848 SMMLTQHKLVVD
+848 GMMLTQHKLVID

-867 RPIEISTTVGT
+867 KPIEISTTVGT

-889 QEGMVYNLVKGDLNP
+889 QEGMVYNFVKGDLNP

-911 AYTANLIDNVYK
+911 AYTANLIDSVFK
-923 YRGLGDGTAYINDET
+923 FRGLGDGTAYINSET
-938 IRLLSSYISL
+938 ERLLSGYVSL

-953 FDARDKIEKLRN
+953 FDTRDKISNLRN
-965 SHPFTADKKAQV
+965 SHPFTAEKKAQV
-977 DSLAT
+977 DSLA
-982 ASAKYLEMGIKQFP
+982 ASASKYLELGMKQFP
-996 DEWRN
+996 SEWRN
-1001 YWAAAFVYQAA
+1001 YWAAAFVYEAA
-1012 GMKQQAIEVANRGL
+1012 GQKAKAQEVLNRGL
-1026 EAVPSFEEG
+1026 ENVPAYEEG
-1035 GRARLMMAIR
+1035 GRARLLMSGRQIEMM
-1045 QAETLS
+1045 S
-1051 DEPLKVEEPAPAADS
+1051 DEPLKVEAPAEPATDS
-1066 AAPADSAA
+1066 AEKDSAKEP
-1074 SAVVA
+1074 AVVA
-1079 AAN
+1079 AAE

>member
-1 MKHIFAGI
+1 MLKEKWMKHIFAGI
-9 TCLVA
+9 AAFVA
-14 LVVYAMTMAPTVSFW
+14 LIVYVLTMAPTVSFW

-51 FVFFARAVIVLLPF
+51 FVFLARAVIVLLPF
-65 VEEIAKRVNYIS
+65 VGEIAKRVNYIS

-95 LATVLKTDAL
+95 LATVLKSDAL
-105 AQKISD
+105 AEKISS
-111 KVRYIVLGTAA
+111 KVRTAVLGSAA

-141 AEVYGIAMFILMLV
+141 AEVYGIAMLILMLV
-155 SYLGLVWYNKRDDE
+155 SYLGLVWYNKRNE
-169 DSANRIL
+169 DYSDRIL

-198 AVFVLLLVAQPKK
+198 AVFVLLLVAEPKK

-216 PVWITGTLLCS
+216 PIWITGTLLCS
-227 VIYMVSNFIEISIWC
+227 VIYMVSAFIEIS
-242 VVVLF
+242 
-247 ATIIS
+247 
-252 SKKFGATKCCKFV
+252 FV
-265 VWAVICFGLVYLVLN
+265 CLIALS
-280 ILDIG
+280 ILCLA
-285 SSKRFIKYVG
+285 KPIKNKGVQ
-295 ILIGG
+295 
-300 GLCKLVSKD
+300 
-309 VNDPAKDAAYMRS
+309 RS
-322 LRLSLAFAFF
+322 MRLSLAFAFF

-346 SELNPTID
+346 SELNPIID
-354 ENNPEIN
+354 ENDPEIN
-361 IRDDQGNL
+361 IRDEQGNL

-376 AENWDAFNAFIER
+376 DENWVAFNNFIER

-405 ARTAHQFLS
+405 SRLSHQFLS

-434 EVNYANGVYTFDSA
+434 DVNYANGIYTFDAA

-453 ERFGFKFPT
+453 ERLGIKFPT
-462 QMSFMGDAVLPQL
+462 QMSFMGDATLPQFMMFL
-475 LIFLIFNGLIVMVC
+475 LFNGLLVMVC
-489 VFIWRR
+489 VFVWKR
-495 NKKLGVFTSILYA
+495 NRNVGVFVSVLYA

-523 ARMEQR
+523 TRMEQR
-529 DHDYWVSVMT
+529 EHDYWVSIMS

-548 GAGINA
+548 GMGITA

-568 EHTKIRIEMLKGRE
+568 EHAKIRMETLKARGANEAQLATLQRE
-582 NTQGRIAELQKQLE
+582 IDD
-596 TYTNSSVWQNWT
+596 YSNSVVWQNWQ
-608 KIEQGF
+608 KIENGF
-614 AQVGSRAPFP
+614 AQVGARAPFP
-624 ESVHLEV
+624 DAVHLEV

-644 MSLIFGIGA
+644 MSMIYGIGA
-653 GILVFLCAT
+653 GILVFLVAT
-662 GTMPTLAAP
+662 SSFAAFANP
-671 LAAALVLVSFVI
+671 AAAVLVAVSFLV
-683 PCASNYKEHDRSG
+683 PCISNYKEHDRSG

-758 LENEP
+758 LDNEP
-763 ILKLSYTKETIDSD
+763 ILKLSYDKAAIDRD

-784 ANNPNHQTSTWVKKA
+784 ASNPNHQVSTWVKNA
-799 QRLMPQLKSRIDA
+799 QRLMPQLKNRIDA
-812 MEGQQLSAADSV
+812 MEGQTLSPADSA
-824 KLLQFKVHYQV
+824 KLMQFKVHYQV

-841 WAARTRS
+841 WANRTRS
-848 SMMLTQHKLVVD
+848 GMMLTQHKLVID

-867 RPIEISTTVGT
+867 KPIEISTTVGT

-889 QEGMVYNLVKGDLNP
+889 QEGMVYNFVKGDLNP

-911 AYTANLIDNVYK
+911 AYTANLIDSVFK
-923 YRGLGDGTAYINDET
+923 FRGLGDGTAYINSET
-938 IRLLSSYISL
+938 ERLLSGYVSL

-953 FDARDKIEKLRN
+953 FDARDKITALKN
-965 SHPFTADKKAQV
+965 SHPFTAEKKAEV
-977 DSLAT
+977 DSLAAA
-982 ASAKYLEMGIKQFP
+982 ASKYLEMGMKQFP
-996 DEWRN
+996 SEWRN
-1001 YWAAAFVYQAA
+1001 YWAAAFVYEAA
-1012 GMKQQAIEVANRGL
+1012 GEKAKAQEVLNRGL
-1026 EAVPSFEEG
+1026 DNVPAYEEG
-1035 GRARLMMAIR
+1035 GRARLLMSGRQIEMM
-1045 QAETLS
+1045 S
-1051 DEPLKVEEPAPAADS
+1051 DEPLKIEAPAEPATDS
-1066 AAPADSAA
+1066 AEKDSAKEP
-1074 SAVVA
+1074 AVVA
-1079 AAN
+1079 AAE

>member
-1 MKHIFAGI
+1 MRNENKMKHIFAGV

-14 LVVYAMTMAPTVSFW
+14 LIIYALTMAPTVSFW

-51 FVFFARAVIVLLPF
+51 FVFLARAVIVLLPF

-88 ALFAWEL
+88 ALFAWEI
-95 LATVLKTDAL
+95 LAIVLDSAKQKGEGVVERLADKINGKTRTA
-105 AQKISD
+105 
-111 KVRYIVLGTAA
+111 VLGTAA

-155 SYLGLVWYNKRDDE
+155 SYLGLVWYKKKDE
-169 DSANRIL
+169 EYSDRIL

-198 AVFVLLLVAQPKK
+198 AVFALLLVAQPKK
-211 IVERI
+211 IVERWPI
-216 PVWITGTLLCS
+216 WVTGTLLCS
-227 VIYMVSNFIEISIWC
+227 VIYMVSAFIEISLCC
-242 VVVLF
+242 VVVLAILSVAKPF
-247 ATIIS
+247 
-252 SKKFGATKCCKFV
+252 SKNMNK
-265 VWAVICFGLVYLVLN
+265 AV
-280 ILDIG
+280 
-285 SSKRFIKYVG
+285 
-295 ILIGG
+295 
-300 GLCKLVSKD
+300 
-309 VNDPAKDAAYMRS
+309 
-322 LRLSLAFAFF
+322 RLSLAFAFV

-346 SELNPTID
+346 SELNPIID
-354 ENNPEIN
+354 ENDPELN
-361 IRDDQGNL
+361 IRDEQGNL
-369 QLGNLFK
+369 QLGNLLK
-376 AENWDAFNAFIER
+376 DENWEAFNNFIER

-405 ARTAHQFLS
+405 ARLSHQFLS

-434 EVNYANGVYTFDSA
+434 DVNYANGVYTFDAA

-453 ERFGFKFPT
+453 ERFGLKFPT
-462 QMSFMGDAVLPQL
+462 QMSFMGDATMPQL
-475 LIFLIFNGLIVMVC
+475 LMFLLFNGLIVMVC
-489 VFIWRR
+489 VFVWKR
-495 NKKLGVFTSILYA
+495 NTKMGVFMSILYA

-529 DHDYWVSVMT
+529 DHDYWVSVMS
-539 RNVQDLNSR
+539 RNVQDLNAR
-548 GAGINA
+548 GAGITA

-568 EHTKIRIEMLKGRE
+568 EHAKIRMETLQSRGADAGKIAALQHEIEGFE
-582 NTQGRIAELQKQLE
+582 NSA
-596 TYTNSSVWQNWT
+596 VWQNW
-608 KIEQGF
+608 KRLEAGF
-614 AQVGSRAPFP
+614 AQVGQRAPFP
-624 ESVHLEV
+624 EAVHLEV

-644 MSLIFGIGA
+644 MSLIYGVGA

-662 GTMPTLAAP
+662 GTMPALATP

-696 LWVPWDYAFNLLN
+696 LWVPWDYAYNLLN

-735 GVRKDV
+735 GIRKDV

-758 LENEP
+758 LDNEP
-763 ILKLSYTKETIDSD
+763 KLKLSYDHKTIDSD

-784 ANNPNHQTSTWVKKA
+784 ASNPNHATSTWVKNA
-799 QRLMPQLKSRIDA
+799 NRLMPQLKNRIDA
-812 MEGQQLSAADSV
+812 MEGQELSAADSA

-835 WDAFTE
+835 WDAFSE

-848 SMMLTQHKLVVD
+848 SMMLTQHKLVID

-889 QEGMVYNLVKGDLNP
+889 QEGMVYNFVKGDLTVR
-904 KRNAFDA
+904 RNSFDA
-911 AYTANLIDNVYK
+911 AYTAGLIDSVYK
-923 YRGLGDGTAYINDET
+923 YRGLGDGTAYINEET
-938 IRLLSSYISL
+938 ERLLSSYVSL

-953 FDARDKIEKLRN
+953 FDARDQIEKLRN
-965 SHPFTADKKAQV
+965 DRPFTAEKKAKV
-977 DSLAT
+977 DSLA
-982 ASAKYLEMGIKQFP
+982 ASAGKYLAMGMKQFP
-996 DEWRN
+996 GEWRN
-1001 YWAAAFVYQAA
+1001 YWAAAFVYQSA
-1012 GMKQQAIEVANRGL
+1012 GMKKEAAEVTAKGL
-1026 EAVPSFEEG
+1026 ENVPSYEEG
-1035 GRARLMMAIR
+1035 GRARLSMAQRQIEMMS
-1045 QAETLS
+1045 E
-1051 DEPLKVEEPAPAADS
+1051 EPLQIEEPAPVEPATDSAAGDSVEEPA
-1066 AAPADSAA
+1066 
-1074 SAVVA
+1074 VVA
-1079 AAN
+1079 AK

>member
-1 MKHIFAGI
+1 MLKEKWMKHIFAGI
-9 TCLVA
+9 AALVA
-14 LVVYAMTMAPTVSFW
+14 LVVYVLTMAPTVSFW

-51 FVFFARAVIVLLPF
+51 FVFLARAVIVLLPF
-65 VEEIAKRVNYIS
+65 VGEIAKRVNYIS

-105 AQKISD
+105 AEKITG
-111 KVRYIVLGTAA
+111 KVRTAVLGSAA

-141 AEVYGIAMFILMLV
+141 AEVYGIAMLILMLV
-155 SYLGLVWYNKRDDE
+155 SYLGLVWYNKRNEEYSD
-169 DSANRIL
+169 RIL

-198 AVFVLLLVAQPKK
+198 AVFALLLVAEPKK

-216 PVWITGTLLCS
+216 PIWITGTLLCS
-227 VIYMVSNFIEISIWC
+227 VIYMVSAFIEISFVCLIALSILC
-242 VVVLF
+242 LAKPF
-247 ATIIS
+247 K
-252 SKKFGATKCCKFV
+252 SKGV
-265 VWAVICFGLVYLVLN
+265 Q
-280 ILDIG
+280 
-285 SSKRFIKYVG
+285 
-295 ILIGG
+295 
-300 GLCKLVSKD
+300 
-309 VNDPAKDAAYMRS
+309 RS
-322 LRLSLAFAFF
+322 MRLSLAFAFF

-346 SELNPTID
+346 SELNPIID
-354 ENNPEIN
+354 ENDPEIN
-361 IRDDQGNL
+361 IRDEQGNL

-376 AENWDAFNAFIER
+376 DENWVAFNNFIER

-405 ARTAHQFLS
+405 ARVSHQFLS

-434 EVNYANGVYTFDSA
+434 DVNYANGIYTFDAA

-453 ERFGFKFPT
+453 ERFGIKFPT
-462 QMSFMGDAVLPQL
+462 QMSFMGDATLPQFL
-475 LIFLIFNGLIVMVC
+475 MFLIFNGLLIMVC
-489 VFIWRR
+489 VFVWKR
-495 NKKLGVFTSILYA
+495 NRNMGVFVSVLYA

-523 ARMEQR
+523 TRMEQR
-529 DHDYWVSVMT
+529 ERDYWVSVMS

-548 GAGINA
+548 GMGITA
-554 LPDPNELIDMRQNI
+554 LPDPNDLIDMRQNI
-568 EHTKIRIEMLKGRE
+568 EHAKIRMETLKARGANDAQLATLQRE
-582 NTQGRIAELQKQLE
+582 IDG
-596 TYTNSSVWQNWT
+596 YTNSAVWQNWQ
-608 KIEQGF
+608 KIENGF
-614 AQVGSRAPFP
+614 AQVGARAPFP
-624 ESVHLEV
+624 DAVHLEV

-644 MSLIFGIGA
+644 MSMIYGIGA
-653 GILVFLCAT
+653 GILVFLVAT
-662 GTMPTLAAP
+662 SSFAAFANP
-671 LAAALVLVSFVI
+671 VAAALVAVSFLV
-683 PCASNYKEHDRSG
+683 PCISNYKEHDRSG

-758 LENEP
+758 LDNEP
-763 ILKLSYTKETIDSD
+763 ILKLSYDKAAIDRD

-784 ANNPNHQTSTWVKKA
+784 ASNPNHQVSTWVKNA
-799 QRLMPQLKSRIDA
+799 QRLMPQLKNRIDA
-812 MEGQQLSAADSV
+812 MEGQQLSAADSA
-824 KLLQFKVHYQV
+824 KLMQFKVHYQV

-841 WAARTRS
+841 WANRTRS
-848 SMMLTQHKLVVD
+848 GMMLTQHKLVID

-867 RPIEISTTVGT
+867 KPIEISTTVGT

-889 QEGMVYNLVKGDLNP
+889 QEGMVYNFVKGDLNP

-911 AYTANLIDNVYK
+911 AYTANLIDSVFK
-923 YRGLGDGTAYINDET
+923 FRGLGDGTAYINSET
-938 IRLLSSYISL
+938 ERLLSGYVSL

-953 FDARDKIEKLRN
+953 FDTRDKISNLRN
-965 SHPFTADKKAQV
+965 SHPFTAEKKAQV
-977 DSLAT
+977 DSLA
-982 ASAKYLEMGIKQFP
+982 ASASKYLELGMKQFP
-996 DEWRN
+996 SEWRN
-1001 YWAAAFVYQAA
+1001 YWAAAFVYEAA
-1012 GMKQQAIEVANRGL
+1012 GQKAKAQEVLNRGL
-1026 EAVPSFEEG
+1026 ENVPAYEEG
-1035 GRARLMMAIR
+1035 GRARLLMSGRQIEMM
-1045 QAETLS
+1045 S
-1051 DEPLKVEEPAPAADS
+1051 DEPLKVEAPAEPATDS
-1066 AAPADSAA
+1066 AEKDSAKEP
-1074 SAVVA
+1074 AVVA
-1079 AAN
+1079 AAE

>member
-1 MKHIFAGI
+1 MLKEKWMKHIFAGI
-9 TCLVA
+9 AAFVA
-14 LVVYAMTMAPTVSFW
+14 LIVYVLTMAPTVSFW

-51 FVFFARAVIVLLPF
+51 FVFLARAVIVLLPF
-65 VEEIAKRVNYIS
+65 VGEIAKRVNYSS
-77 VVSSAATVYVT
+77 VMSSAATVYVT

-105 AQKISD
+105 AEKITG
-111 KVRYIVLGTAA
+111 KVRTAVLATSA

-155 SYLGLVWYNKRDDE
+155 SYLGLVWYNKRNEEYSD
-169 DSANRIL
+169 RIL

-198 AVFVLLLVAQPKK
+198 AVFALLLVAEPKK

-216 PVWITGTLLCS
+216 PIWITGTLLCS
-227 VIYMVSNFIEISIWC
+227 VIYMVSAFIEIS
-242 VVVLF
+242 F
-247 ATIIS
+247 
-252 SKKFGATKCCKFV
+252 
-265 VWAVICFGLVYLVLN
+265 ICLIALS
-280 ILDIG
+280 ILCLA
-285 SSKRFIKYVG
+285 KPIKNKGVQ
-295 ILIGG
+295 
-300 GLCKLVSKD
+300 
-309 VNDPAKDAAYMRS
+309 RS
-322 LRLSLAFAFF
+322 MRLSLAFAFF

-346 SELNPTID
+346 SELNPIID
-354 ENNPEIN
+354 ENDPEIN
-361 IRDDQGNL
+361 IRDEQGNL

-376 AENWDAFNAFIER
+376 DENWVAFNNFIER

-405 ARTAHQFLS
+405 ARISHQFLS

-419 YGGYQMAQYLPYKVG
+419 YGGYQMAQFLPYKVG
-434 EVNYANGVYTFDSA
+434 DVNYANGIYTFDAA

-453 ERFGFKFPT
+453 ERFGIKFPT
-462 QMSFMGDAVLPQL
+462 QMSFMGDATLPQFL
-475 LIFLIFNGLIVMVC
+475 MFLIFNGLLVMVC
-489 VFIWRR
+489 VFVWKR
-495 NKKLGVFTSILYA
+495 NRNVGVFVSVLYA

-523 ARMEQR
+523 TRMEQR
-529 DHDYWVSVMT
+529 EHDYWVSIMS

-548 GAGINA
+548 GMGITA

-568 EHTKIRIEMLKGRE
+568 EHAKIRMETLKARGANEAQLATLQRE
-582 NTQGRIAELQKQLE
+582 IDD
-596 TYTNSSVWQNWT
+596 YSNSVVWQNWQ
-608 KIEQGF
+608 KIENGF
-614 AQVGSRAPFP
+614 AQVGARAPFP
-624 ESVHLEV
+624 DAVHLEV

-644 MSLIFGIGA
+644 MSMIYGIGA
-653 GILVFLCAT
+653 GILVFLVAT
-662 GTMPTLAAP
+662 SSFAAFANP
-671 LAAALVLVSFVI
+671 AAAVLVAVSFLV
-683 PCASNYKEHDRSG
+683 PCISNYKEHDRSG

-758 LENEP
+758 LDNEP
-763 ILKLSYTKETIDSD
+763 ILKLSYDKAAIDRD

-784 ANNPNHQTSTWVKKA
+784 ASNPNHQVSTWVKNA
-799 QRLMPQLKSRIDA
+799 QRLMPQLKNRIDA
-812 MEGQQLSAADSV
+812 MEGQTLSPADSA
-824 KLLQFKVHYQV
+824 KLMQFKVHYQV

-841 WAARTRS
+841 WANRTRS
-848 SMMLTQHKLVVD
+848 GMMLTQHKLVID

-867 RPIEISTTVGT
+867 KPIEISTTVGT

-889 QEGMVYNLVKGDLNP
+889 QEGMVYNFVKGDLNP

-911 AYTANLIDNVYK
+911 AYTANLIDSVFK
-923 YRGLGDGTAYINDET
+923 FRGLGDGTAYINSET
-938 IRLLSSYISL
+938 ERLLSGYVSL

-953 FDARDKIEKLRN
+953 FDARDKITALKN
-965 SHPFTADKKAQV
+965 SHPFTAEKKAEV
-977 DSLAT
+977 DSLAAA
-982 ASAKYLEMGIKQFP
+982 ASKYLEMGMKQFP
-996 DEWRN
+996 SEWRN
-1001 YWAAAFVYQAA
+1001 YWAAAFVYEAA
-1012 GMKQQAIEVANRGL
+1012 GEKAKAQEVLNRGL
-1026 EAVPSFEEG
+1026 DNVPAYEEG
-1035 GRARLMMAIR
+1035 GRARLLMSGRQIEMM
-1045 QAETLS
+1045 S
-1051 DEPLKVEEPAPAADS
+1051 DEPLKIEAPAEPATDS
-1066 AAPADSAA
+1066 AEKDSAKEP
-1074 SAVVA
+1074 AVVA
-1079 AAN
+1079 AAE